1 MNENGQEMELI
12 RSMTAVE
19 IKPETAREELSSR
32 NYSKVPLS
40 RITALGVGFEPLTA
54 ALQQVLSGGEAVSG
68 IYRVTILA
76 GTHLAQFKGSTDFLG
91 AALGAGRI
99 EAQARLNPLIFSP
112 AAVGTLLMAATLAN
126 IDKKLDAIQETQQEM
141 LDFLKAKER
150 SALMGGLEFLADVF
164 NNYKY
169 IKSQLLQAAVDVNVH
184 PAKTEVKFSDE
195 KRVFDA
201 VHYAI
206 LGALEQRRQPGEA
219 LVPDVPATLEPTE
232 AEDKNI
238 EPSPAKLAPIP
249 DTTKVGWGY
258 APFRTPPSK
267 PNRPQGREN
276 YTTSYLSPGLYKGD
290 TAQEARGI
298 PREEPPGLF
307 ASGPSP
313 APDGTEPQK
322 TALDEPV
329 RVIGE
334 ALGLYILAEWN
345 GMLVIIDKHAAH
357 ERMLYDRFR
366 CGEASCMSQ
375 RLLEP
380 RPFTLGAVS
389 ADVLQDELEF
399 ISSLGFEVE
408 PYGRQSFVLRATPE
422 GIEPDEAVALIEE
435 AVDRFSGS
443 RRQDSFSIRD
453 ELLKDVACKA
463 AIKAGKRSEPEELQA
478 LAEAVCSGALRYC
491 PHGRPVSWALSRKDL
506 DKEFKRIL

>member
-1 MNENGQEMELI
+1 MNENEQGMEVT

-68 IYRVTILA
+68 IYRVTIPA

-99 EAQARLNPLIFSP
+99 EAQARLNPLMFSP

-150 SALMGGLEFLADVF
+150 SALMGDLEFLADVF

-169 IKSQLLQAAVDVNVH
+169 IKSQLLQAAVEQAYRSTLLTGRFPSCVIYLKLSPAAVDVNVH

-201 VHYAI
+201 VHYAV

-290 TAQEARGI
+290 TAQEARGSPGRSRPGCLRQGLRPPQMARSLKK
-298 PREEPPGLF
+298 PRWMNLC
-307 ASGPSP
+307 A
-313 APDGTEPQK
+313 
-322 TALDEPV
+322 
-329 RVIGE
+329 
-334 ALGLYILAEWN
+334 
-345 GMLVIIDKHAAH
+345 
-357 ERMLYDRFR
+357 
-366 CGEASCMSQ
+366 
-375 RLLEP
+375 
-380 RPFTLGAVS
+380 
-389 ADVLQDELEF
+389 
-399 ISSLGFEVE
+399 
-408 PYGRQSFVLRATPE
+408 
-422 GIEPDEAVALIEE
+422 
-435 AVDRFSGS
+435 
-443 RRQDSFSIRD
+443 
-453 ELLKDVACKA
+453 
-463 AIKAGKRSEPEELQA
+463 
-478 LAEAVCSGALRYC
+478 
-491 PHGRPVSWALSRKDL
+491 
-506 DKEFKRIL
+506 